1 MLAENVMSAHVLMV
15 KLETDATVRDV
26 INTLDVSK
34 LHELPVVDSQGRPVG
49 LISAREILHMA
60 LPGYVSESLLGLMK
74 GGPDVDSVYRNLEE
88 ILDHPIR
95 DVVNTDFET
104 VRVDTPTSAVAGV
117 LINLK
122 GDYRDVLVVDHQDH
136 LVGIISARDVI
147 CRQKE

>member
-26 INTLDVSK
+26 INMLDVSK
-34 LHELPVVDSQGRPVG
+34 LHELPVVDDKSRPVG

-60 LPGYVSESLLGLMK
+60 LPAYVSESLLGLMK
-74 GGPDVDSVYRNLEE
+74 AGPDVESIYRNLED

-95 DVVNTDFET
+95 DVVSRDFET

-117 LINLK
+117 LINLQ
-122 GDYRDVLVVDHQDH
+122 GDHKDVLVVDHQDK
-136 LVGIISARDVI
+136 LVGIISARDII
-147 CRQKE
+147 CRQHL